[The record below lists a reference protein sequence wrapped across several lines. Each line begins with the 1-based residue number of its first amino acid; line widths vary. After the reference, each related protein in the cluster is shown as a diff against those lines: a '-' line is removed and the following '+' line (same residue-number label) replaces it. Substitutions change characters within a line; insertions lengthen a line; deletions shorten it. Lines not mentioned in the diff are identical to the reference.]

1 MKFESADDLV
11 ANVQTIPSLPAV
23 FDRINKVAN
32 QPSAALMDV
41 AGVISE
47 DVGLSS
53 RLLKLVN
60 SAYFGFP
67 SRIESVT
74 KACVIVGTRQIRQLA
89 LATSVVNVF
98 KSVPPDILNMQ
109 MFWRHS
115 VGCAMAARTVAM
127 IGGAQDVESHF
138 VLGLLHDVGRLVMLQ
153 TMPDETARVIRES
166 YDANCLTHDLERRR
180 FGFTHADVGSA
191 LLKRWGLPPVVV
203 EAVGRHHTPVEAP
216 CNQHEAACVHYCDIV
231 VHALGIGQS
240 GNPMV
245 PPMDET
251 AWDVLGLE
259 PEAADAVVAQLDTQV
274 EELADQ
280 FCGGAQ

>member
-1 MKFESADDLV
+1 MRFESAYELV

-32 QPSAALMDV
+32 QPSAALIDV

-127 IGGAQDVESHF
+127 IGGAQDVESYF
-138 VLGLLHDVGRLVMLQ
+138 VLGLLHDVGRLVMLH
-153 TMPDETARVIRES
+153 TMPDETACVIREA
-166 YDANCLTHDLERRR
+166 YTTNCLTHDLERQR

-203 EAVGRHHTPVEAP
+203 EAVGRHHTPVEAQS
-216 CNQHEAACVHYCDIV
+216 NQHEAACVHYCDIV
-231 VHALGIGQS
+231 VHALGIGKS

-245 PPMDET
+245 PPLDET

-259 PEAADAVVAQLDTQV
+259 PEAADSVVAKLDKQI

-280 FCGGAQ
+280 FCGVAQ